1 MRIFWAA
8 IGILLIATAAL
19 IVIGADG
26 SSERGVEPSMTHEAG
41 PSTPGAARSP
51 AATSGDRTE
60 SRSALAADAEDEQ
73 LTTEVHAFNLPIDQV
88 RKHFQAEEER
98 GRSEAA
104 SQAEMV
110 ERPVEPAPEPET
122 APEPTTLPQSESAV
136 ADGRDQEDVEPTEST
151 ASAPETM
158 DRELMDSIVASIMDE
173 PETEKAEP
181 SPEPAPQPL
190 SPLVMRNERAD
201 APVNETRDDDGRLLD
216 GRFVIAGAGTPDDPY
231 IVNWSLLSSASET
244 FDPRMGKTELPERIK
259 MLNGAHVRI
268 TGFVAFPF
276 MVQESSELLM
286 MQNQWDGCCLGVPPT
301 AYDAIE
307 VTLKNPANR
316 LQRMMDYGSVEGVLK
331 VDPYVRG
338 NWLISLYMMEKAEL
352 APEM

>member
-26 SSERGVEPSMTHEAG
+26 SSERGAEPSGMRETG
-41 PSTPGAARSP
+41 PSTPDAAHSSVASSGA
-51 AATSGDRTE
+51 RTE
-60 SRSALAADAEDEQ
+60 SRSAQTADPADEQ
-73 LTTEVHAFNLPIDQV
+73 VTTEVRAFNLPIDQV
-88 RKHFQAEEER
+88 RKHFQAQEER
-98 GRSEAA
+98 DRRDAA
-104 SQAEMV
+104 MQAEIV
-110 ERPVEPAPEPET
+110 ERPDEPTPEPEI
-122 APEPTTLPQSESAV
+122 APEPTPLPQSESAV
-136 ADGRDQEDVEPTEST
+136 AKGRDQEDVEPTEST
-151 ASAPETM
+151 ATAPETM
-158 DRELMDSIVASIMDE
+158 DQDVVDSIVASIMDE
-173 PETEKAEP
+173 PETEKT
-181 SPEPAPQPL
+181 EPAPEPQP
-190 SPLVMRNERAD
+190 PLVMRDERAD
-201 APVNETRDDDGRLLD
+201 APLNETRDDDGRLLD
-216 GRFVIAGAGTPDDPY
+216 GRFVISGAGTPDDPY
-231 IVNWSLLSSASET
+231 VVNWSLLSSASET

-307 VTLKNPANR
+307 VTLKDPANR
-316 LQRMMDYGSVEGVLK
+316 LQRMMDYGAVEGVLK

-338 NWLISLYMMEKAEL
+338 NWLISLYMMEKAKL